1 MLVVV
6 AKNAE
11 YVNNRPLLLEL
22 TPPTVF
28 ELDLLYFVDS

>member
-22 TPPTVF
+22 
-28 ELDLLYFVDS
+28 YC